1 MATIGEHL
9 AAAVERLRASGSES
23 ARLDAE
29 LLLAHAL
36 GVERT
41 TILAHPEGAVGPEAA
56 GRLHDSVERRAAGE
70 PVAYIRGLKEFHG
83 VAFAVDARALIPRP
97 ETEVLVDLALG
108 AIGER
113 LARAPRPPGTPP
125 LTVADVGT
133 GSGAIA
139 VALAVALRRRGM
151 LGEVEIV
158 ASDASDGAADLAR
171 ENAVAQAVGDRVA
184 VIAAD
189 LLPPPGRPAGLLVV
203 PDQFDV
209 VCANLPYIP
218 SAVVPGLP
226 VAASFEPRDA
236 LDGGPDGLDVI
247 RRLLAALPERVAAAG
262 VALLEIGDGQGP
274 ALRATAAERLP
285 GWAVRLEPDLAGTPR
300 VAVIEA
306 PGDAGGR
313 PGRYAR
319 RGRDPGPAAVSGRRI
334 RLVALDLDGTLIGED
349 LRLPP
354 RTTAAIRA
362 AVERGVHVV
371 LATGRM
377 TTSALPY
384 ARELGLRAP
393 LIGLQG
399 ALVREMPAPGQRPPG
414 TSPPPPAAAGRRC
427 ARRDRLVSRGRPDA
441 AREPPRE
448 DGGPCIRP
456 ASRRLLRLESRTG
469 GRRARPRRVDPRA
482 GHEDHLGGHAPAA
495 RRVPGARPGR
505 LRRPRRPDREPP
517 DVPGVPRPGREQGLA
532 RSGTWPV
539 GWAWTCATRSRSAT
553 RATTRR

>member
-1 MATIGEHL
+1 MVTIGEL
-9 AAAVERLRASGSES
+9 LSGAIERLRASGSES

-56 GRLHDSVERRAAGE
+56 ERLHEFVERRAAGE

-97 ETEVLVDLALG
+97 ETELLVDLALG

-158 ASDASDGAADLAR
+158 GSDASDSAADLAR

-184 VIAAD
+184 VVAAD
-189 LLPPPGRPAGLLVV
+189 LLPPSGRPAGLLVV

-236 LDGGPDGLDVI
+236 LDGGADGLDVI
-247 RRLLAALPERVAAAG
+247 RRLLAVLPERVAAAG
-262 VALLEIGDGQGP
+262 VALLEIGDDQGP
-274 ALRATAAERLP
+274 ALRAAAAEHLP
-285 GWAVRLEPDLAGTPR
+285 GWAVRLEPDLAGRPR
-300 VAVIEA
+300 VAVLERIVD
-306 PGDAGGR
+306 PKAG
-313 PGRYAR
+313 
-319 RGRDPGPAAVSGRRI
+319 S
-334 RLVALDLDGTLIGED
+334 
-349 LRLPP
+349 
-354 RTTAAIRA
+354 TAAPLSVA
-362 AVERGVHVV
+362 A
-371 LATGRM
+371 
-377 TTSALPY
+377 PD
-384 ARELGLRAP
+384 
-393 LIGLQG
+393 
-399 ALVREMPAPGQRPPG
+399 
-414 TSPPPPAAAGRRC
+414 SPP
-427 ARRDRLVSRGRPDA
+427 
-441 AREPPRE
+441 
-448 DGGPCIRP
+448 
-456 ASRRLLRLESRTG
+456 
-469 GRRARPRRVDPRA
+469 
-482 GHEDHLGGHAPAA
+482 
-495 RRVPGARPGR
+495 
-505 LRRPRRPDREPP
+505 
-517 DVPGVPRPGREQGLA
+517 
-532 RSGTWPV
+532 
-539 GWAWTCATRSRSAT
+539 
-553 RATTRR
+553 